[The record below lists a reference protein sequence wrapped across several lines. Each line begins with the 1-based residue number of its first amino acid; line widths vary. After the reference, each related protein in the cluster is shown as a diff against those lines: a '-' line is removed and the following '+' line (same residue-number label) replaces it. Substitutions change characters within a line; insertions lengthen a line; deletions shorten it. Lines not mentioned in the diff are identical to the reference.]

1 MDALE
6 YFKTKEK
13 MCDAVDGVCVDCSL
27 VDCNFIEGYYPEEAI
42 EIVEKWKGKNANTF
56 LNKLR
61 KALPDADNIV
71 IDDIIA
77 SFCPW
82 LVFPNL
88 IKPQECVGD
97 CATCWSNKTLV
108 EDK

>member
-13 MCDAVDGVCVDCSL
+13 MCDVSNGFCEDCPL
-27 VDCNFIEGYYPEEAI
+27 ENCDYLEVRNPEEAVK
-42 EIVEKWKGKNANTF
+42 IVVKWKEENSKTC
-56 LNKLR
+56 LSELQ
-61 KALPDADNIV
+61 KALPNAEDRV
-71 IDDIIA
+71 IDCIID

-88 IKPQECVGD
+88 IKPQECISD
-97 CATCWSNKTLV
+97 CKKCWCSEV
-108 EDK
+108 ER